1 MKELK
6 QSITKVKKNKASGY
20 DNINSEFL
28 KLSTERIFRI
38 ILKFLNLTL
47 TEGMITSNWCLD
59 IITPVHKEGT
69 KSNRDNYRGICIM
82 NSLIK
87 TSIQ

>member
-20 DNINSEFL
+20 DNINCEFL

-38 ILKFLNLTL
+38 ILTFLNLTL
-47 TEGMITSNWCLD
+47 TEGMTTSNWCLD
-59 IITPVHKEGT
+59 VQLTPAISTSHGT
-69 KSNRDNYRGICIM
+69 KQLCRDSGGGGGGVEI
-82 NSLIK
+82 
-87 TSIQ
+87 TGE

>member
-20 DNINSEFL
+20 DNIKSEFL

-47 TEGMITSNWCLD
+47 TEGLS
-59 IITPVHKEGT
+59 HQ
-69 KSNRDNYRGICIM
+69 ICV
-82 NSLIK
+82 LI
-87 TSIQ
+87 